1 MKLLGGNQIRY
12 IDESTFSSFFEN
24 SMGSNISLVD
34 NPLEC
39 DDIERFVWLLQKQN
53 ELEYRLT
60 AFCKNGTSL
69 WELTAPSK
77 PNSSAK
83 IEYSTIVSLIETTL
97 IAINFLK
104 IIL

>member
-12 IDESTFSSFFEN
+12 IDKSTFGSFFEN
-24 SMGSNISLVD
+24 SMSGNISVEN

-39 DDIERFVWLLQKQN
+39 DDIERFVWLLQKRN

-60 AFCKNGTSL
+60 ASCKNGTSL
-69 WELTAPSK
+69 WELTTPSTES
-77 PNSSAK
+77 NSAK
-83 IEYSTIVSLIETTL
+83 IEYSTIVSLIGTTL

-104 IIL
+104 II